1 MDDASSNDAID
12 SIQPGIFKH
21 VYGPVMHCLITTG
34 SETKADIVSNLIQDI
49 DEVELLSSRD
59 DIFVIAKEMFCER
72 SNVQVDMSLKMRRGK
87 TAINGIASDLH
98 DMYSYVVNT
107 DAVFPRDVLKQSSRL
122 LEVTA
127 GDKDSE
133 SEVIN
138 QVAKGIAD
146 IALVSLTQEI
156 QDLRGEVDTLKS
168 TITVLSLEKEADR
181 FRWETRFGDIMSQL
195 LIAGVLSEQQIADS
209 GVLSEQQI
217 AGAAIRKT
225 QIAGGVRSEQHTAG
239 DVIREQHTAGGVIR
253 EQHTAGGVIREKQIT
268 GGVRNEQQ
276 TAGGVIREQQTAGGV
291 IREQQT
297 AGGVIREQQTAGGVR
312 NEQQVDY
319 VSNKTPVG
327 DSSAS
332 RNHVTQKYVNQGIL
346 LERGQ
351 VGPSQTQQRKQKT
364 PDQTRSPEGDNTGT
378 IEGSITQHAVQPST
392 ETAGQARNTTS
403 RDSQVS
409 QTDNGHRV
417 EGTGNTKTFADVT
430 GAQGNYKWTTVSHN
444 RKNSR
449 PNAHVNSHTADL
461 KGVPIER
468 AKRVYLRNVYVDVG
482 DTEADIKERVR
493 KYAVSRG
500 LRIMGI
506 NIISNRYIEDV
517 VGCKL
522 LIPETQLSIA
532 LSNDFWPENTN
543 CRVWFEKQNDNRR
556 GGARNAH
563 TRDNY
568 QNDNRSQHSG
578 ERYENNRWE

>member
-225 QIAGGVRSEQHTAG
+225 QI
-239 DVIREQHTAGGVIR
+239 
-253 EQHTAGGVIREKQIT
+253 T

-312 NEQQVDY
+312 NEQRVDY